1 MEIIEATALI
11 SINETFFVLLIS
23 FLIFLYLMN
32 RIMIRP
38 LMAVQT
44 KRNGYL
50 DTLRLEIDTARSDMD
65 ALNADIDA
73 ERAKLLHEAHA
84 RVVRLEEEAD
94 HDVSGIMAS
103 ARTEISDIRHETE
116 IAVNRQIA
124 EVRSRLA
131 TEVET
136 LTTLIM
142 EKVLHRRLQ

>member
-103 ARTEISDIRHETE
+103 ARTEISDIRRETE

-131 TEVET
+131 TEVEI

>member
-103 ARTEISDIRHETE
+103 ARTEISDIRRETE

>member
-84 RVVRLEEEAD
+84 RVVRMEEEAD

>member
-84 RVVRLEEEAD
+84 RVVRMEEEAD
-94 HDVSGIMAS
+94 HDVSGILAS
-103 ARTEISDIRHETE
+103 ARTEITDIRHETE